1 METDDYDSAWKE
13 AIARYLAD
21 FLLFFFPRIAEDIDW
36 SRPPKFLDK
45 ELYRLLDWVLALT
58 PELEKLHHKEVVEYE
73 KESKMPRDITA
84 IERFGIEKGR
94 EEGRQEGLRSVAL
107 RMSNQGFT
115 LEQIAQA
122 TEVSVERIQAWL
134 SGPGGK
140 QT

>member
-1 METDDYDSAWKE
+1 MHS
-13 AIARYLAD
+13 
-21 FLLFFFPRIAEDIDW
+21 
-36 SRPPKFLDK
+36 S
-45 ELYRLLDWVLALT
+45 
-58 PELEKLHHKEVVEYE
+58 LEKLHHKEVVEYE
-73 KESKMPRDITA
+73 KESKMPRYITA